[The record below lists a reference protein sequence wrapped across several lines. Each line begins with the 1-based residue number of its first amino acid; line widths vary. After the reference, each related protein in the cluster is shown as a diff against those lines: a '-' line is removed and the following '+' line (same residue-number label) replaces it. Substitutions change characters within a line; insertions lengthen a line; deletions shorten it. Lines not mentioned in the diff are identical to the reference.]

1 MINLAYL
8 QRVLFLFAILVVIFA
23 PTGDAQKSSH
33 QLLPAKGVFLVAR
46 PAMET
51 GYFSRS
57 VVLLVEHG
65 DEGSIGVIINRGM
78 QVSLTEILP
87 ESLKTIKDSHQLYF
101 GGPVSLNGLTFLFRD
116 RNGAEGSTPVLGDVY
131 FGGGTNILKNL
142 LEHKN
147 KNELRFY
154 LGYSGWSHGQI
165 DSEILKGA
173 WYVVQADIAMIF
185 EEDPDWIWS
194 ELVTRQR
201 TKILAHDSDSSQ
213 EVASLP

>member
-1 MINLAYL
+1 M
-8 QRVLFLFAILVVIFA
+8 
-23 PTGDAQKSSH
+23 
-33 QLLPAKGVFLVAR
+33 
-46 PAMET
+46 
-51 GYFSRS
+51 
-57 VVLLVEHG
+57 LLVEHG

-116 RNGAEGSTPVLGDVY
+116 RNGAEGLTPVLGDVY
-131 FGGGTNILKNL
+131 FGGGTNILKDL